1 MVANLTEPLRPL
13 MLQGSMFKGLRG
25 RVKEKFEFRFR
36 FHATRIPLSG
46 YDQLCVSVISCDSGR
61 TEAQTTKSAVRNGI
75 CQWPETVTHV
85 VKIARNPKTKAYE
98 PKAYRFVVST
108 GGTWGTVLGEAT
120 LNLVD
125 FIKYRQLDQRAL
137 PLAAG
142 SVLHA
147 TLQSFPLDP
156 REEEETADEQT
167 PAGSTQAEGDEGDY
181 SYDDEY
187 YGEDAEPAGDSAR
200 KAEPAVPAPQ
210 GEGAEKEAG
219 AEQPSA
225 AQQCAVQP
233 IAAQPSAAPPAEEL
247 AEAAAGGSSS
257 SADAGAVDPAPAA
270 AEAEPSDSAVEAQQ
284 QAAVADKEAVSS
296 CGATEGS
303 CAESAEGASL
313 PDHRPKARSKPTDT
327 TDTSATAP
335 APTAPAPASSSS
347 SGGGSGGGVVA
358 TASAAG
364 AAAAKLFRRS
374 ASLMEGV
381 GAGKGASSPAATGA
395 ICATAGGESSTKAA
409 ETAGDPAKGDAGDAP
424 APAAAA
430 GAAGAA
436 GIASPAMSASPALA
450 PMKSPP
456 SARTRSG
463 FFSFDRSPATSAA
476 ARGSPAAG
484 SLPPP
489 IALPAAASPA
499 PASTKG
505 AEPSAG
511 KAESTL
517 GEDEELPPLVSFSG
531 ELRRPPN
538 PALVGDPYHRSVAS
552 GPMEVG
558 GGGRFIPGAGYPAHP
573 AAGGLHDSIS
583 AGNLGAAH
591 KDRSPGLKPAGMR
604 GVGLKLFPP
613 SSPNLPPLP
622 ASAMSPTSCLLSA
635 SSTAPEP
642 SAGLPATLGGAAEGG
657 TGGRFG
663 AFRTPLRSL
672 SGGVG
677 NDGANPLRHSMSDV
691 LIEATRAGVGGPGGK
706 GATAAG
712 GAGAG
717 GLHES
722 GISVSA
728 STSALF
734 LPGTGIRPGFA
745 AALGG
750 GPSAA
755 LAPPA
760 ALAARERGRSSSG
773 GGAGELQAD
782 LVAAEA
788 AIEGL
793 QRDCTAQQQTSRALL
808 REVEALRAQLAESL
822 VADRAAEAQLAAL
835 MSERDSL
842 AKQVAILKVAQSEAE
857 AVAGGA
863 GVGGGT
869 SVLMVMRDLEY
880 HTELNA
886 QLRSEVEMLSS
897 ANEELAKA
905 LQRAEADADKYRR
918 DAQDLYEREQAREQ
932 AGKRAQRQT
941 DEREAEWRER
951 MRKLEADW
959 RERMRKA
966 VDAHNQ
972 LEARLA
978 QLEGDWRADSLRGG
992 GRSTVEG
999 PAETGRGA
1007 GGGEEGGEAATG
1019 AEGAAAAAAGGCA
1032 GADGGDGAA
1041 ATATRSPG
1049 LSPPAS
1055 AAATSCGSTTP
1066 TPLITTSAFCG
1077 PPLPL
1082 PPAAAAAECESSR
1095 VEQLQRKLAEAEKE
1109 AQELTAESLELA
1121 ASLTAA
1127 KRDAEGKEA
1136 RIKELEGAMEEII
1149 RATGVEPAEP
1159 AETAEPAES
1168 ADVAEAGGLGS
1179 NGAGSGASAG
1189 ADGGRKLGGGG
1200 LVGKWKELRAKKQQR
1215 EQESI
1220 ARLNAHVAEL
1230 SDELDKR
1237 KADVINASAEVER
1250 LRGCLAAAEASA
1262 AKVAA
1267 EAEEEAAAL
1276 RAEAAR
1282 MQREAERAAE
1292 QRAELES
1299 EVAARGSQLAALQ
1312 RRCEAADEERQ
1323 QLAVRMAEEVSMRE
1337 RAEESAASLAAQLHL
1352 LAEEAEEAEEAAE
1365 AVAVATTVAVAA
1377 ANPADSSGAAAAG
1390 GASAAGKTALP
1401 KGLVGAAKKFK
1412 GQVDAAVRVE
1422 ELELQL
1428 ASLRELLQ
1436 EATAAQVKATR
1447 ESATEGARS
1456 KEVEQLQEE
1465 VAVWRV
1471 RAEGLE
1477 RDLCVLETEKRAREG
1492 RISELGRE
1500 AGEARMRAKA
1510 AEEEMG
1516 RLAARVSI
1524 ATARAAAQE
1533 VEVRE
1538 SRESKA
1544 AAAGMVQELEEALRR
1559 AGSERARADA
1569 ELAEAVAARAALEQQ
1584 ITALEARVAELN
1596 VAAEGRGRSAADAA
1610 AVVAEAQRDAELE
1623 REGRRAAEE
1632 KAAAMEALRGRLQE
1646 TVRREEE
1653 LRQAAA
1659 DRAEM
1664 LEGELRSVRE
1674 RAAREAGEMRDME
1687 RKLFQRLEQVL
1698 AEKEEGVV
1706 RVTRL
1711 EEAVKRERAEKE
1723 VATEQLQ
1730 TEVLVLKE
1738 QLQALLSGRSG
1749 IERTAAALA
1758 EEQAARVALE
1768 GRLRAAE
1775 AGAAAAEA
1783 RWEAEMRELEGKVQ
1797 SLQAE
1802 RTQWRAREVGLAA
1815 ELEVARGEAVL
1826 LQELSFEV
1834 QRLKE
1839 EKAAI
1844 ENLLGEARGV
1854 NEALERAMLA
1864 AEREKRG
1871 LASHAAVLSEKAR
1884 ECDRMRL
1891 QQQADLLVQGVA
1903 AAAAAAGAAADGD
1916 AGEGEAGGEEGT
1928 GAAPGAGGGAAS
1940 GRLVDRKQAEQFLES
1955 LHCKV
1960 EELERQVEEGAV
1972 LAAQLEDARAEI
1984 AAKQAELA
1992 AKQAEV
1998 AAKQAEV
2005 EERERR
2011 IKDLEACIAEVQ
2023 VEAERQKAEWRLK
2036 QEAAEEVVAAKM
2048 EGQAAAER
2056 RIGEMRVQVVELEAE
2071 VERLQVEAAAAT
2083 AAAEAAAAAAE
2094 AAAAALQQQQN
2105 GNLAALLGA
2114 ASSAAAAAAASGKG
2128 STGAAVG
2135 SSSSGS
2141 GSGGSPSYSSSSN
2154 SASTVRRKA
2163 SKEPASPSLPA
2174 PDRTT
2179 VTRKVVVVRRVQSN
2193 RDSAGSTTT
2202 TTTSSSSSAPRLPS
2216 PSSTPASSLPSTPR
2230 ISKSASTSSARPASP
2245 RAASPSNI
2253 PTPSAASA
2261 APASTAAGD
2270 KGGDKGAEGPPAAR
2284 GGSPRSGIR
2293 PPSVVVSGKT
2303 RAAGTTGTNIP
2314 SVSAATSEAAPLA
2327 SPMLTPCSL
2336 PSSPL
2341 ASPMLTLCSLPVRG
2355 PLPPCFSHAN
2365 PLFPP
2370 SFNLLT
2376 CTLPLF
2382 RTSPFPMCP
2391 AFPPL
2396 LPLISSRASPHFLP
2410 CFPSFPPVLPLISS
2424 LASPHFL
2431 PCFPSFPPMLPLIS
2445 SRASPHFP
2453 PCFPLFPSLL
2463 PLISPTAAPH
2473 FPPCFS
2479 SFPSLLLTMS
2489 LPASHH
2495 VPPCFSSFPSLLSH
2509 ISYISPVRPFSCSPS
2524 QSLVLSPSPSLL
2536 Q

>member
-181 SYDDEY
+181 CYDDEY
-187 YGEDAEPAGDSAR
+187 YGEDTDPAGDNAR
-200 KAEPAVPAPQ
+200 KAEPAAPAPQ

-225 AQQCAVQP
+225 AQPSAAQP
-233 IAAQPSAAPPAEEL
+233 TAAQPSAAPPAEQL
-247 AEAAAGGSSS
+247 AEAAAGRSSSS

-270 AEAEPSDSAVEAQQ
+270 AEAEPSDNAVEAQQ

-303 CAESAEGASL
+303 CAESAEGASVVSASSSSAPSEGGASSSSGSSSASSGAGGSTGLSAGSSNSSNSGSGSGSGSTAGKAASFIYRLAL
-313 PDHRPKARSKPTDT
+313 PDHRPKARGKPTDT

-335 APTAPAPASSSS
+335 APSAPAPASSSS

-395 ICATAGGESSTKAA
+395 AGATAGGESSAKAP
-409 ETAGDPAKGDAGDAP
+409 EIAGDPAKGDAGDAP
-424 APAAAA
+424 IPAAVA

-583 AGNLGAAH
+583 AGNLGGAH

-635 SSTAPEP
+635 SAAPEP
-642 SAGLPATLGGAAEGG
+642 SAGLPTTLSVAGVGG

-712 GAGAG
+712 VG
-717 GLHES
+717 GQHDG

-755 LAPPA
+755 LAAPA

-808 REVEALRAQLAESL
+808 REVEALRGQLAESL
-822 VADRAAEAQLAAL
+822 VADRAAEAQLAAV

-857 AVAGGA
+857 AAGGA
-863 GVGGGT
+863 GGGGGGGT
-869 SVLMVMRDLEY
+869 SVLMVMRELEY
-880 HTELNA
+880 HTELTA

-897 ANEELAKA
+897 ANAELAKA

-932 AGKRAQRQT
+932 ASKRAQRQT

-992 GRSTVEG
+992 GRSTAEG
-999 PAETGRGA
+999 PAGTGGGA
-1007 GGGEEGGEAATG
+1007 GGREEGGEAGTG
-1019 AEGAAAAAAGGCA
+1019 VEGAAAAAPGGCA
-1032 GADGGDGAA
+1032 GADGGDDAA

-1049 LSPPAS
+1049 LSTPAAS
-1055 AAATSCGSTTP
+1055 AASGGSTVP
-1066 TPLITTSAFCG
+1066 TPPITTSAFCG

-1127 KRDAEGKEA
+1127 KRDAESKEA

-1168 ADVAEAGGLGS
+1168 ADAAEGGGVGS
-1179 NGAGSGASAG
+1179 NGAGSGAGGG

-1282 MQREAERAAE
+1282 MQREAESAAE
-1292 QRAELES
+1292 QRAELER

-1352 LAEEAEEAEEAAE
+1352 LAEEAEEADETAE
-1365 AVAVATTVAVAA
+1365 AVAVAATAAVATSNA
-1377 ANPADSSGAAAAG
+1377 ADSGSGAAGAVGGGTAG
-1390 GASAAGKTALP
+1390 AAGKAALP

-1447 ESATEGARS
+1447 ESAVEVGRY

-1477 RDLCVLETEKRAREG
+1477 RDLRVLETEKRAREG

-1538 SRESKA
+1538 SREFKA
-1544 AAAGMVQELEEALRR
+1544 AAAGMVQQLEEALRR

-1584 ITALEARVAELN
+1584 ISALEARVAELN
-1596 VAAEGRGRSAADAA
+1596 GAAEGRGRSAADAA

-1749 IERTAAALA
+1749 IERTSAALA
-1758 EEQAARVALE
+1758 EEQAARLALE

-1775 AGAAAAEA
+1775 AGAGAAEA

-1903 AAAAAAGAAADGD
+1903 AAAAAAAAGAAADGD
-1916 AGEGEAGGEEGT
+1916 SGEGQAGGEEGT

-1940 GRLVDRKQAEQFLES
+1940 GGLVDRKQAEQFLES
-1955 LHCKV
+1955 LHLKV
-1960 EELERQVEEGAV
+1960 EELERQVEEGAL
-1972 LAAQLEDARAEI
+1972 LAAQLQDARAEI
-1984 AAKQAELA
+1984 AAKQAEIA
-1992 AKQAEV
+1992 AKQAQV
-1998 AAKQAEV
+1998 VAKQAEV

-2011 IKDLEACIAEVQ
+2011 IKDLEARIAEVQ

-2036 QEAAEEVVAAKM
+2036 QEAAEDVVAAKM

-2071 VERLQVEAAAAT
+2071 MERLQVEAAAAT

-2128 STGAAVG
+2128 GSSAAVG
-2135 SSSSGS
+2135 SSG
-2141 GSGGSPSYSSSSN
+2141 GGGGGGGSPSYSSGSGSG
-2154 SASTVRRKA
+2154 SGSGSTVRRKA

-2193 RDSAGSTTT
+2193 RDPAGTT
-2202 TTTSSSSSAPRLPS
+2202 TTTSSTTTTAPRLSSPS
-2216 PSSTPASSLPSTPR
+2216 VSSTPASSLPSTPR
-2230 ISKSASTSSARPASP
+2230 IAKSSSASSARPASP

-2253 PTPSAASA
+2253 PTPAAVSAASG
-2261 APASTAAGD
+2261 TAAGD
-2270 KGGDKGAEGPPAAR
+2270 KGDKGDKGAEGPPAAR

-2303 RAAGTTGTNIP
+2303 RAASTTSTNIP
-2314 SVSAATSEAAPLA
+2314 SVSATASEAAVG
-2327 SPMLTPCSL
+2327 SGITR
-2336 PSSPL
+2336 
-2341 ASPMLTLCSLPVRG
+2341 V
-2355 PLPPCFSHAN
+2355 
-2365 PLFPP
+2365 
-2370 SFNLLT
+2370 
-2376 CTLPLF
+2376 
-2382 RTSPFPMCP
+2382 
-2391 AFPPL
+2391 
-2396 LPLISSRASPHFLP
+2396 SRATAKARSPG
-2410 CFPSFPPVLPLISS
+2410 SQ
-2424 LASPHFL
+2424 
-2431 PCFPSFPPMLPLIS
+2431 
-2445 SRASPHFP
+2445 
-2453 PCFPLFPSLL
+2453 
-2463 PLISPTAAPH
+2463 
-2473 FPPCFS
+2473 
-2479 SFPSLLLTMS
+2479 
-2489 LPASHH
+2489 
-2495 VPPCFSSFPSLLSH
+2495 
-2509 ISYISPVRPFSCSPS
+2509 SPS
-2524 QSLVLSPSPSLL
+2524 ASLNLALNK
-2536 Q
+2536 

>member
-1 MVANLTEPLRPL
+1 

-156 REEEETADEQT
+156 REEEETADEPT

-181 SYDDEY
+181 CYDDEY
-187 YGEDAEPAGDSAR
+187 YGEDAEPGGDNAR
-200 KAEPAVPAPQ
+200 KAEPVAPAPAPAPQ

-225 AQQCAVQP
+225 AQPSAAQP
-233 IAAQPSAAPPAEEL
+233 IAAQPSAAPPAEQL

-257 SADAGAVDPAPAA
+257 SSADAGTVDTAPAV
-270 AEAEPSDSAVEAQQ
+270 AEAEPSDNAVEAQQ

-303 CAESAEGASL
+303 CAESAEGASVASAGSSSAPSEGGASSSSGSSSASSGAGGSTGPSSNSSNSSSTSSNNGNNGNGSGSTAGKAASFIYRLANVPVASMKL
-313 PDHRPKARSKPTDT
+313 PDHRPKARGKPTDT
-327 TDTSATAP
+327 TDTSTTAP
-335 APTAPAPASSSS
+335 TPTTPTPASSSS
-347 SGGGSGGGVVA
+347 NSSGSGGGVVA

-395 ICATAGGESSTKAA
+395 AGATAGGECSAKAV

-430 GAAGAA
+430 GAAGV
-436 GIASPAMSASPALA
+436 ASPATSASPALA

-573 AAGGLHDSIS
+573 AASGLHDSIS
-583 AGNLGAAH
+583 AGNLGGAH

-604 GVGLKLFPP
+604 GIGLKLFPP

-635 SSTAPEP
+635 SAAPEP
-642 SAGLPATLGGAAEGG
+642 SAGLPTTLSVAGVGG

-691 LIEATRAGVGGPGGK
+691 LIEAIRAGVGGPGGK

-712 GAGAG
+712 VG
-717 GLHES
+717 GQHEG

-728 STSALF
+728 STSALC

-755 LAPPA
+755 LAAPT

-808 REVEALRAQLAESL
+808 REVEALRGQLAESL
-822 VADRAAEAQLAAL
+822 VADRAAEAQLAAV

-857 AVAGGA
+857 AAGGA
-863 GVGGGT
+863 GGGGGGT
-869 SVLMVMRDLEY
+869 SVLMVMRELEY
-880 HTELNA
+880 HTELTA

-897 ANEELAKA
+897 ANAELAKA

-932 AGKRAQRQT
+932 ASKRAQRQT

-978 QLEGDWRADSLRGG
+978 QLEGDWRADSLRGS
-992 GRSTVEG
+992 GRSTAEG
-999 PAETGRGA
+999 PAGTGGGA
-1007 GGGEEGGEAATG
+1007 GGREEGGEAGTG
-1019 AEGAAAAAAGGCA
+1019 AEGAAAAAPGGCA
-1032 GADGGDGAA
+1032 GADGGDDAA

-1049 LSPPAS
+1049 LSTPAAS
-1055 AAATSCGSTTP
+1055 AASGGSTAP
-1066 TPLITTSAFCG
+1066 TPPITTSAFFG

-1149 RATGVEPAEP
+1149 RATGVEPVEP
-1159 AETAEPAES
+1159 AETAES
-1168 ADVAEAGGLGS
+1168 ADAAEGGGLGS
-1179 NGAGSGASAG
+1179 NGTGSGAGGG

-1220 ARLNAHVAEL
+1220 ARLNAQVAEL

-1282 MQREAERAAE
+1282 MQREAESAAE

-1352 LAEEAEEAEEAAE
+1352 LAEEAEEADEAAE
-1365 AVAVATTVAVAA
+1365 AVAVAATAAVAT
-1377 ANPADSSGAAAAG
+1377 ANAADSGSGAAGAVGGTAG
-1390 GASAAGKTALP
+1390 AAGKAVLP

-1447 ESATEGARS
+1447 ESAVEVGRY

-1477 RDLCVLETEKRAREG
+1477 RDLHVLETEKRAREG

-1544 AAAGMVQELEEALRR
+1544 AAAGMVQQLEEALRR
-1559 AGSERARADA
+1559 AGNERARADA

-1584 ITALEARVAELN
+1584 ISALEARVAELN
-1596 VAAEGRGRSAADAA
+1596 GAAEGRGRSAADAA

-1749 IERTAAALA
+1749 IERTSAALA

-1775 AGAAAAEA
+1775 VGAGAAEA

-1903 AAAAAAGAAADGD
+1903 AAAAGGGGGGD
-1916 AGEGEAGGEEGT
+1916 TGKGEPGGEEGT
-1928 GAAPGAGGGAAS
+1928 EAGMGSGGG
-1940 GRLVDRKQAEQFLES
+1940 LVDRKQAEQFLES
-1955 LHCKV
+1955 LHLKV
-1960 EELERQVEEGAV
+1960 EELERQVEEGAL
-1972 LAAQLEDARAEI
+1972 LAAQLDDARAEI
-1984 AAKQAELA
+1984 VVKQAEIA

-1998 AAKQAEV
+1998 AAKQVEV

-2011 IKDLEACIAEVQ
+2011 IKDLEARIAEVQ

-2071 VERLQVEAAAAT
+2071 MERLQVEAAAAT

-2114 ASSAAAAAAASGKG
+2114 ASSAAAAAAASGKAG
-2128 STGAAVG
+2128 AGAAAG
-2135 SSSSGS
+2135 SSG
-2141 GSGGSPSYSSSSN
+2141 GGGGGGGGSPSYSSGG
-2154 SASTVRRKA
+2154 TVRRKA

-2193 RDSAGSTTT
+2193 RDSAGTT
-2202 TTTSSSSSAPRLPS
+2202 TTTSSTTTTAPRLSSPS
-2216 PSSTPASSLPSTPR
+2216 VSSTPASSLPSTPR
-2230 ISKSASTSSARPASP
+2230 ISKSSSASSARPASP

-2253 PTPSAASA
+2253 PTPAAVSAASG
-2261 APASTAAGD
+2261 TAAGD
-2270 KGGDKGAEGPPAAR
+2270 KGDKGAEGSSTAR

-2303 RAAGTTGTNIP
+2303 RAASTTSTNIP
-2314 SVSAATSEAAPLA
+2314 SVSATASEAAVG
-2327 SPMLTPCSL
+2327 SGIT
-2336 PSSPL
+2336 
-2341 ASPMLTLCSLPVRG
+2341 R
-2355 PLPPCFSHAN
+2355 
-2365 PLFPP
+2365 
-2370 SFNLLT
+2370 
-2376 CTLPLF
+2376 
-2382 RTSPFPMCP
+2382 
-2391 AFPPL
+2391 
-2396 LPLISSRASPHFLP
+2396 ISRATAKARSPG
-2410 CFPSFPPVLPLISS
+2410 SQ
-2424 LASPHFL
+2424 
-2431 PCFPSFPPMLPLIS
+2431 
-2445 SRASPHFP
+2445 
-2453 PCFPLFPSLL
+2453 
-2463 PLISPTAAPH
+2463 
-2473 FPPCFS
+2473 
-2479 SFPSLLLTMS
+2479 
-2489 LPASHH
+2489 
-2495 VPPCFSSFPSLLSH
+2495 
-2509 ISYISPVRPFSCSPS
+2509 SPS
-2524 QSLVLSPSPSLL
+2524 ASLNLALNK
-2536 Q
+2536 